1 MKLVYGQDHRV
12 GQFVAKGLY
21 DVDELEDFGK
31 FVTIGIEASTILR
44 KALEV
49 DTPIVALTA
58 NAFAEDKEECLAAGM
73 TDFLAKPLDKDTLL
87 VCIKKYIG

>member
-1 MKLVYGQDHRV
+1 
-12 GQFVAKGLY
+12 
-21 DVDELEDFGK
+21 
-31 FVTIGIEASTILR
+31 
-44 KALEV
+44 LEV